1 MATEPNGRVAT
12 QILGIFNSWAQFGAV
27 GVMAVI
33 LCLVTGGGLYFI
45 SSMLK
50 SSSDQ
55 HAADVKQLVD
65 ARNREMDAFVQAIKV
80 EEQVQTKAL
89 QGLLEQNAKNGEVSA
104 ELIQELRNNR
114 ALANRIL
121 EKMAK

>member
-1 MATEPNGRVAT
+1 
-12 QILGIFNSWAQFGAV
+12 
-27 GVMAVI
+27 MAVI